1 MKEVKENFEL
11 NAETLST
18 LLGKLYKFQNQVIVK
33 LEGGIVLGMFE
44 LVDLNDFLVT
54 KGYPYVTV
62 VSKSYGYELE
72 VPLTTER

>member
-1 MKEVKENFEL
+1 ML
-11 NAETLST
+11 
-18 LLGKLYKFQNQVIVK
+18 
-33 LEGGIVLGMFE
+33 E

-72 VPLTTER
+72 VPTSIER

>member
-1 MKEVKENFEL
+1 MKELRERVEL
-11 NAETLST
+11 NTETLPK

-33 LEGGIVLGMFE
+33 LEGGVILEMLE

-54 KGYPYVTV
+54 KVYPYVTV

-72 VPLTTER
+72 VPTSIER